1 MHLLLFVCQAVGYS
15 RWAFFSLVSQ
25 LSLLFYRRFIFDGV
39 PTKKMDLKYCFE
51 LVGTQCTRNKYKGYL
66 QGTLDIL
73 CKVLGQIFQSK
84 KKG

>member
-1 MHLLLFVCQAVGYS
+1 
-15 RWAFFSLVSQ
+15 
-25 LSLLFYRRFIFDGV
+25 
-39 PTKKMDLKYCFE
+39 MDLKYCFE